1 MTSRI
6 SITKRKYQ
14 AIFTEKENKWFT
26 GYEGDV
32 NSLSYYSTK
41 GVVQDQHTTKWLTVK
56 PKGTVRG
63 RSAANLI
70 FEDEDGFTYKL
81 SLKSVDTLLKALASG
96 AMKIK
101 DGYFYAEFC
110 QVKQGQNYFIDFV
123 EE

>member
-6 SITKRKYQ
+6 SIAKRKYQ

-32 NSLSYYSTK
+32 NSLSHCSNK
-41 GVVQDQHTTKWLTVK
+41 CIAQDQHTTKWLTVK

-70 FEDEDGFTYKL
+70 FEDEEGFTYKL

-96 AMKIK
+96 AMEIK